1 LQKLV
6 LKSINADSK
15 IRGKMELKGHHLVVL
30 GYGDV
35 GKSIVNVL
43 SGGPFRYVVVDSTEK
58 VFENVDFEYLIGNGA
73 DEEILIAAG
82 VQTASFIF
90 VALNDDTNVIFA
102 TLISRSL
109 NPEATILARANSV
122 KSIDKIYKAGAD
134 FVGSL
139 SIVAGQMLAKMTANC
154 MGSSCKI
161 DEDIMLYEGIE
172 IEKHPVEK
180 GSFLENKLIE
190 DLDIENKIGCTIIA
204 IGRGKLVITTITG
217 RTAIKAGDTIAVA
230 GSNKQI
236 SEFKERYID

>member
-1 LQKLV
+1 
-6 LKSINADSK
+6 
-15 IRGKMELKGHHLVVL
+15 MELKGHHLVVL

-35 GKSIVNVL
+35 GKSIVNIL
-43 SGGPFRYVVVDSTEK
+43 SSGPFRFVVVDSTEK
-58 VFENVDFEYLIGNGA
+58 VFENVEFEYLVGNGA

-82 VQTASFIF
+82 VKTASFIF

-154 MGSSCKI
+154 MGKICSI

-172 IEKHPVEK
+172 IEKHQVEK

-190 DLDIENKIGCTIIA
+190 DLNLENKIGCTIIG
-204 IGRGKLVITTITG
+204 IQRGDVVITSITR

-236 SEFKERYID
+236 TEFKERYVD

>member
-1 LQKLV
+1 ME
-6 LKSINADSK
+6 SK
-15 IRGKMELKGHHLVVL
+15 AHHLVVL

-35 GKSIVNVL
+35 GKSIVDVL
-43 SGGPFRYVVVDSTEK
+43 SGGLFRFVVVDSNER
-58 VFENVDFEYLIGNGA
+58 VFENVDFEYLIGNGS

-82 VQTASFIF
+82 VKTASFVF

-102 TLISRSL
+102 TLITRSL
-109 NPEATILARANSV
+109 NPEATIVARANSV

-134 FVGSL
+134 YVGSL

-154 MGSSCKI
+154 IGKSCRI

-172 IEKHPVEK
+172 IEKHHVDK

-190 DLDIENKIGCTIIA
+190 DLDLENKIGCTIVGIK
-204 IGRGKLVITTITG
+204 REKLVITTITR
-217 RTAIKAGDTIAVA
+217 RTAIKAGDTIAVV

-236 SEFKERYID
+236 SEFRERYIE

>member
-1 LQKLV
+1 
-6 LKSINADSK
+6 
-15 IRGKMELKGHHLVVL
+15 MELKGHLVVL

-35 GKSIVNVL
+35 GKSIVNTL
-43 SGGPFRYVVVDSTEK
+43 SGGPFRFVVVDSNER
-58 VFENVDFEYLIGNGA
+58 VFENVDFEYLIGNGS

-82 VQTASFIF
+82 VKTASFIF
-90 VALNDDTNVIFA
+90 VALNDDTSVIFA

-109 NPEATILARANSV
+109 NPETTIVARANSV

-134 FVGSL
+134 YVGSL

-154 MGSSCKI
+154 VGKSCKI

-172 IEKHPVEK
+172 IEKHRVEK

-190 DLDIENKIGCTIIA
+190 DLDLENKIGCTIIG
-204 IGRGKLVITTITG
+204 IERGNLVITTITR
-217 RTAIKAGDTIAVA
+217 RTAIKAGDTIAVV

-236 SEFKERYID
+236 SEFKERYLE

>member
-1 LQKLV
+1 
-6 LKSINADSK
+6 
-15 IRGKMELKGHHLVVL
+15 MELKGHHLVVL

-43 SGGPFRYVVVDSTEK
+43 TEGPFRFVVVDSSEK

-82 VQTASFIF
+82 VKNASLIF
-90 VALNDDTNVIFA
+90 VALNDDTSVIFA

-109 NPEATILARANSV
+109 NPSATILARANSV

-154 MGSSCKI
+154 MGKSCRI

-172 IEKHPVEK
+172 IEKHRVEK

-190 DLDIENKIGCTIIA
+190 DLDLENIIGCTIIA
-204 IGRGKLVITTITG
+204 IGRGSLVITSVTG
-217 RTAIKAGDTIAVA
+217 RIAIKAEDTIAVA

-236 SEFKERYID
+236 SEFKERYLD

>member
-1 LQKLV
+1 
-6 LKSINADSK
+6 
-15 IRGKMELKGHHLVVL
+15 MELKGHHLVVL

-43 SGGPFRYVVVDSTEK
+43 SGGPFHFVVVDSTEK
-58 VFENVDFEYLIGNGA
+58 VFENVDFEYLIGNGT

-82 VQTASFIF
+82 VKTASFIF
-90 VALNDDTNVIFA
+90 VALNDDTSVIFA

-109 NPEATILARANSV
+109 NPAATILARANSI

-154 MGSSCKI
+154 MGKSCSL

-172 IEKHPVEK
+172 IEKHYIEK

-190 DLDIENKIGCTIIA
+190 DLDLENKIGCTIIA
-204 IGRGKLVITTITG
+204 IDRGKLIITVITG
-217 RTAIKAGDTIAVA
+217 RTAIKAGDTIAVV

-236 SEFKERYID
+236 SDFKDRFLD

>member
-1 LQKLV
+1 
-6 LKSINADSK
+6 
-15 IRGKMELKGHHLVVL
+15 MELKGHHLVVL

-43 SGGPFRYVVVDSTEK
+43 SEGPFRFVVVDSSEK

-82 VQTASFIF
+82 VKNASLIF

-109 NPEATILARANSV
+109 NPSATILARANSV

-154 MGSSCKI
+154 MGKSCRI

-172 IEKHPVEK
+172 IEKHHVEK
-180 GSFLENKLIE
+180 GSFLENKLVE
-190 DLDIENKIGCTIIA
+190 DLDLENNIGCTIIA
-204 IGRGKLVITTITG
+204 IGRGNLVITSVTG
-217 RTAIKAGDTIAVA
+217 RTAIKAEDTIAVA

-236 SEFKERYID
+236 SEFKERYLD